1 MSISYKL
8 TECSCYIIN
17 RLTKNIIKRYML
29 SSFEKTDT
37 NDELPKNMYQEF
49 AVQKVEWKGF
59 PVFIIRNRNKEKR
72 GKKAILF
79 LAGGGGMSRPM
90 WIHFD
95 TVARLLQETGA
106 TVYFAYYP
114 LAPQNNVKKAL
125 EWLEGVY
132 KAMLTRYLPKNIV
145 FAGDSAGANLAF
157 SLVHRMKK
165 RPGKLIV
172 ISPAPGLENGK
183 DRSIRKAMENIDPIL
198 NVEMNDLIA
207 ENWAKNVPLDSPDIN
222 PEYIDYHNFPKILM
236 LYGSHELFYPHVKR
250 LIRKIREDGAM
261 LETIEKPMCH
271 DWALCSFFPEG
282 RRAMKKMREFIL
294 E

>member
-1 MSISYKL
+1 
-8 TECSCYIIN
+8 
-17 RLTKNIIKRYML
+17 ML

-37 NDELPKNMYQEF
+37 NDELPKNMYQKF

-79 LAGGGGMSRPM
+79 L
-90 WIHFD
+90 
-95 TVARLLQETGA
+95 
-106 TVYFAYYP
+106 
-114 LAPQNNVKKAL
+114 
-125 EWLEGVY
+125 
-132 KAMLTRYLPKNIV
+132 
-145 FAGDSAGANLAF
+145 AGANLAF